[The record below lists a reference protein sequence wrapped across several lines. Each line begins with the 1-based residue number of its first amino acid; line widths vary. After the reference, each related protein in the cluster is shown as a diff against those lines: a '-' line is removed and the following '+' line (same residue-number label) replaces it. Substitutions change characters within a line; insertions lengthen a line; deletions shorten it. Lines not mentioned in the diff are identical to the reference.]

1 MDVHLLLPSF
11 QQGVLIAT
19 SGWLLYGFLRVIYNV
34 FFHPLSRFPG
44 PAGAACTR
52 WWLAYM
58 QLGRGVDLYTKRAE
72 YHQKYGDII
81 RIAPNELHFARPT
94 AYHEIYNAQNK
105 WDKDY
110 EFYRAFDTDKSFFSQ
125 TEYLKSKHGR
135 ALISNLFSK
144 QAISGLQH
152 LVRGRLDCFC
162 DALKEQHAAG
172 KSSNL
177 YRGFQCFSADTIT
190 NFLFGTSFDQ
200 LSFPDFRGNIVEGID
215 ASIPTVTLMKFSPVV
230 IWILRNFPPPI
241 LVLVSPDSFKGLIL
255 FKNALKTQ
263 IKNILRNPRSL
274 DDAPHRTIYSE
285 FLNPEVNKGH
295 NIPTE
300 SQLLHEAQVLFAAGS
315 HTAGTTLM
323 TGVCHLLRSPEAKQ
337 RLVDEV
343 RAAWPVLDQPPTYEV
358 LEKLP
363 FLASAFACLSLE
375 PFPHERTEQ
384 TAVIKETLRM
394 AGTVPIGLPRVV
406 PRSGAVISG
415 VKIPGG
421 VRVFIYAYLSVA
433 VTSDALRDQTVV
445 SQSSFFVL
453 YSEEIFAQP
462 HAFVPDRW
470 LQPGS
475 KSLENWFVAFSKGPR
490 SCLGINLAYCELY
503 LALAHLFRRFDVT
516 EDLSRPADLRFT
528 EHALPLF
535 KGQHLR
541 VYCKPQS
548 D

>member
-11 QQGVLIAT
+11 QQGVLITT

-58 QLGRGVDLYTKRAE
+58 QLGRGIDFYTKRTE

-110 EFYRAFDTDKSFFSQ
+110 EFYRASDTDKSFFSQ
-125 TEYLKSKHGR
+125 SDYLKSKHGR
-135 ALISNLFSK
+135 ALISKLFSK
-144 QAISGLQH
+144 QAISRLQH
-152 LVRGRLDCFC
+152 LVQGRLDCFC

-230 IWILRNFPPPI
+230 IWILRNFPPSVLI
-241 LVLVSPDSFKGLIL
+241 LFSPDGFKVLIL

-263 IKNILRNPRSL
+263 IKHILRNPRSV

-300 SQLLHEAQVLFAAGS
+300 SQLLHEAQILFIAGS
-315 HTAGTTLM
+315 HTVGTALM

-343 RAAWPVLDQPPTYEV
+343 RAAWPVLDQPPNYEV

-363 FLASAFACLSLE
+363 FL
-375 PFPHERTEQ
+375 

-394 AGTVPIGLPRVV
+394 AGTVPAGLPRVV
-406 PRSGAVISG
+406 PQSGAVISG

-433 VTSDALRDQTVV
+433 VTSDALGDQTVV
-445 SQSSFFVL
+445 SQSSFFVSF
-453 YSEEIFAQP
+453 SEEIFAQP

-475 KSLENWFVAFSKGPR
+475 KSLEHWYVAFSKGPR
-490 SCLGINLAYCELY
+490 SCLGTNLAYFELY
-503 LALAHLFRRFDVT
+503 LALADLFRRFDVT

-528 EHALPLF
+528 EHGLPLF
-535 KGQHLR
+535 EGQHLHA
-541 VYCKPQS
+541 YCKPLS